1 MSNFPTSIHAG
12 GAPKNSYYVPIVI
25 ESDGRGERSFDIYSR
40 LLKDRI
46 IFLGGPVTDEIAN
59 LIANSVEEQTA
70 TTNEISHNVT
80 EAAAGSSEIAR
91 NIAGVATAA
100 EATAKG
106 ASDSQTAAL
115 DLSGMA
121 DELKVLVGRFR
132 FDTPTDRRS

>member
-1 MSNFPTSIHAG
+1 MIAHVN
-12 GAPKNSYYVPIVI
+12 
-25 ESDGRGERSFDIYSR
+25 
-40 LLKDRI
+40 
-46 IFLGGPVTDEIAN
+46 EIAN

-70 TTNEISHNVT
+70 TTNEITHNVT